1 MMEMDTMIAVE
12 KSVEMP
18 MGNGG
23 RKVKNSYPYE
33 KMEVGDSFLVNG
45 GSKSLMSQMCTKNK
59 REGERLGKKFVA
71 RRVDDGVRIWR
82 AA

>member
-1 MMEMDTMIAVE
+1 MMEMDTVIAVD
-12 KSVEMP
+12 KSVVMP
-18 MGNGG
+18 KGNGG
-23 RKVKNSYPYE
+23 RKVKRSYPYE
-33 KMEVGDSFLVNG
+33 DMEVGDSFLVNG

-71 RRVDDGVRIWR
+71 RSVDNGVRVWR